1 MDDPGH
7 TNQMNIP
14 LPHEGRSDSVSLL
27 AHSNLDYIQD
37 DNQTTAEPPSDLDE
51 RGMLETQKT
60 EASSD
65 ANTGNDPANREI
77 EPSVSTSP
85 PTTGEL
91 IDEDEAQY
99 DDATQNSS
107 RSTTPPLPAC
117 DFDKWLFHTGFEVF
131 ASDLHEAAKAVF
143 PNTTSA
149 RYRNVYVLMFKW
161 EDEDPNLP
169 VWLEIRRLFDVF
181 TKLYHFETEICEI
194 KDLDCHFEVN
204 QKILDFTRLGGASNE
219 DLKIVY
225 YAGHGKLT
233 KNRLLSWTR

>member
-1 MDDPGH
+1 MDL
-7 TNQMNIP
+7 P
-14 LPHEGRSDSVSLL
+14 LPHKEKAGSVLPL
-27 AHSNLDYIQD
+27 AHSNLDNIRD
-37 DNQTTAEPPSDLDE
+37 DDATTAEPPSDVDE
-51 RGMLETQKT
+51 GVMLETQKT
-60 EASSD
+60 GASSD
-65 ANTGNDPANREI
+65 ANTGNDQANPEI
-77 EPSVSTSP
+77 EPSVGTST

-91 IDEDEAQY
+91 IDEDEVQD

-107 RSTTPPLPAC
+107 WSTTPPPPAGNI
-117 DFDKWLFHTGFEVF
+117 DKWLFHTGFEDF
-131 ASDLHEAAKAVF
+131 ANDLHEAAKAVF
-143 PNTTSA
+143 PNTPSA

-181 TKLYHFETEICEI
+181 TKLYHFQTEIWDI

-204 QKILDFTRLGGASNE
+204 QKILDFTRLGGASKE

-233 KNRLLSWTR
+233 TNRLLSWTR

>member
-1 MDDPGH
+1 MDDSGH
-7 TNQMNIP
+7 INQMDIP
-14 LPHEGRSDSVSLL
+14 LPHEEKADSVSLL
-27 AHSNLDYIQD
+27 AHSNLDNIQD
-37 DNQTTAEPPSDLDE
+37 DNPTTAEYPSDVDE

-60 EASSD
+60 EASD
-65 ANTGNDPANREI
+65 ANTGNDSANREI

-91 IDEDEAQY
+91 IDEDEVQY

-107 RSTTPPLPAC
+107 RSTTPPPPASN
-117 DFDKWLFHTGFEVF
+117 FDKWLFHTRFEMF

-143 PNTTSA
+143 PNTASA

-181 TKLYHFETEICEI
+181 TKLYHFQTEIWDI
-194 KDLDCHFEVN
+194 KDLDCHVEVN
-204 QKILDFTRLGGASNE
+204 QKILDFTRLGGDSKE
-219 DLKIVY
+219 DLKVVY